1 MPSMLE
7 HESNTLV
14 KVLCPSDSGAGK
26 TGALASLV
34 DAGFNLRV
42 LDFDNG
48 LSVLKHHVQDQS
60 KLANVHYVDRLQ
72 DDYSLKLGRIG
83 INQALAFQR
92 AMDALEKG
100 GADYWGESGKHIGPL
115 ETWTKRDI
123 LVLDSLSMCGRSS
136 LFLVMKVNAAQFKN
150 PEIQHYGVAME
161 NIERM
166 VQMIT
171 SSSIPCHVIVNTHVT
186 SSEGDPRLYPE
197 SLGSK
202 LNPKIGKY
210 FDNMVAIRLS
220 QGARKFQTVKD
231 GLLSLKTAAK
241 LPETL
246 PIETG
251 WVQIF
256 EGLTGKK
263 VEEILSAE

>member
-1 MPSMLE
+1 MPSMTE
-7 HESNTLV
+7 HESNDLV
-14 KVLCPSDSGAGK
+14 KVLCPSDSGSGK

-34 DAGFNLRV
+34 DAGFNVRV

-48 LSVLKHHVQDQS
+48 LSVLKGYVKDRT
-60 KLANVHYVDRLQ
+60 KLANVHYVNGLQ
-72 DDYSLKLGRIG
+72 DSYSLMIGRIG
-83 INQALAFQR
+83 IKKASAFQR

-100 GADYWGESGKHIGPL
+100 GPEYWGADIGPL

-123 LVLDSLSMCGRSS
+123 LVLDSLSMSGRAA
-136 LFLVMKVNAAQFKN
+136 LFLVMQVNAAQFKN

-166 VQMIT
+166 IQMIT
-171 SSSIPCHVIVNTHVT
+171 SSSVPCHVIVNTHIT

-210 FDNMVAIRLS
+210 FDNMVSLRLAA
-220 QGARKFQTVKD
+220 GARQFFTQKD
-231 GLLSLKTAAK
+231 GLLSLKTSAVLAEK
-241 LPETL
+241 LP
-246 PIETG
+246 IATG
-251 WVQIF
+251 WVTIF
-256 EGLTGKK
+256 EGLTGKT
-263 VEEILSAE
+263 VEEMLA

>member
-1 MPSMLE
+1 MPAMTD
-7 HESNTLV
+7 HESNDLV
-14 KVLCPSDSGAGK
+14 KVLCPSDSGSGK

-48 LSVLKHHVQDQS
+48 LSVLKGHVKDKA
-60 KLANVHYVDRLQ
+60 KLANVHYVDGLQ
-72 DDYSLKLGRIG
+72 DSYSLKVGRVG
-83 INQALAFQR
+83 IQKALAFQR

-100 GADYWGESGKHIGPL
+100 GKEFWGADIGPL

-123 LVLDSLSMCGRSS
+123 LCLDSLSMSGRAA
-136 LFLVMKVNAAQFKN
+136 LFLVMQVNAAQFKN

-171 SSSIPCHVIVNTHVT
+171 SSSVPCHVIVNTHIT

-210 FDNMVAIRLS
+210 FDNMVSIRLA
-220 QGARKFQTVKD
+220 QGERWFFTRKD
-231 GLLSLKTAAK
+231 GMLSLKTSAI
-241 LPETL
+241 LPEKL

-251 WVQIF
+251 WVTIF
-256 EGLTGKK
+256 EGLTGKT
-263 VEEILSAE
+263 VQEILS